1 MGKGTEFL
9 TDTEFNT
16 NQLISKIKNSSENLN
31 DEEKKI
37 LEKIISDFENNDFSL
52 LTPQE
57 INWMKKNESILW
69 SEYLIYRYNFKNLP
83 KKNEVA
89 DVPLHLLIE
98 PVSAC
103 NLRCIMCFQIDETF
117 SGNSDFMGMMKLD
130 LFKKIIDDALQITF
144 SLIFPQPLT
153 ELLPIAR
160 KNKIGIIVN
169 RPLAEGL
176 LTNNFLRK
184 NFKNNDV
191 RKTYS
196 KNYFKQI
203 FKQIKKFKTLK
214 KSLSLN
220 QLALGYIL
228 SRKEVTACIPGVKNI
243 TQLISNV
250 NASQIQLN
258 KVELKEIQNVQKQFR
273 RNS

>member
-1 MGKGTEFL
+1 MGRGEEFL

-16 NQLISKIKNSSENLN
+16 NQLILKIKNSSENLN